1 MKQEKTE
8 SKQVIFTDLEAYN
21 LELKNQE
28 AKLKIFK
35 NILKEIEE
43 VIELDKVDFQLLEEQ
58 RLTYIIDLFYNI
70 NQKTIWPKYV
80 TPAKALQLTNFDS
93 SAVYKL
99 FTQYDSIKNYKPLKI
114 EKNSIDISVKQSDY
128 DWYLN
133 QDKKNQYNA
142 VLELIEASK
151 KLSEAGFYVNRESI
165 IRATSTRCL
174 NFKGLEIIPNY
185 SYFKA

>member
-1 MKQEKTE
+1 MKEQTE
-8 SKQVIFTDLEAYN
+8 SKKEVIFTDLEAYT

-28 AKLKIFK
+28 AKIKIFK
-35 NILKEIEE
+35 DILKEIEE
-43 VIELDKVDFQLLEEQ
+43 VIELNKVDFQLLEEQ

-80 TPAKALQLTNFDS
+80 TPAKALQLTSFDS

-99 FTQYDSIKNYKPLKI
+99 FTDYDSVKNYKPLKI
-114 EKNSIDISVKQSDY
+114 EKNLIDISVKQTDY

-133 QDKKNQYNA
+133 QDKKDQYYA
-142 VLELIEASK
+142 VLELIELSK
-151 KLSEAGFYVNRESI
+151 KMRKIGFHVNEVSFV
-165 IRATSTRCL
+165 RATTEDCIRVQGMQL
-174 NFKGLEIIPNY
+174 FPYY

>member
-35 NILKEIEE
+35 NILKEVEE
-43 VIELDKVDFQLLEEQ
+43 VIQLDKVDFQLLEKQ
-58 RLTYIIDLFYNI
+58 RLTYVIDLFYDLNI
-70 NQKTIWPKYV
+70 NSLPKFIP
-80 TPAKALQLTNFDS
+80 PAKALQLTNFDS